1 MTSDGFDIETLCRH
15 WKVSALAELTAHP
28 NESHRAATAVIDLAE
43 RAAVRWTF
51 NTGAI
56 ACGPGCGSCCQLNVA
71 ILEPEADLLARHLC
85 RHLSA
90 NRLQRMQEHLNR
102 LAIRVS
108 GLDDE
113 ERLACRI
120 PCPLLDTGGNCSI
133 HPVRPLM
140 CRAITSTDAAACR
153 EAFALA
159 ALGETPRV
167 LMNLRHRQIY
177 AGAFE
182 ALATALAE
190 AGRDDRSLPLI
201 LFLREKLA
209 G

>member
-1 MTSDGFDIETLCRH
+1 M
-15 WKVSALAELTAHP
+15 
-28 NESHRAATAVIDLAE
+28 
-43 RAAVRWTF
+43 
-51 NTGAI
+51 
-56 ACGPGCGSCCQLNVA
+56 NVA
-71 ILEPEADLLARHLC
+71 ILEPEADLLAQHLC

-90 NRLQRMQEHLNR
+90 DNLDRMRDHLNR

-120 PCPLLDTGGNCSI
+120 PCPLLDAEGNCSMHRI
-133 HPVRPLM
+133 RPLM

-177 AGAFE
+177 TAAFE
-182 ALATALAE
+182 ALATALTE
-190 AGRDDRSLPLI
+190 TGRDDRSLPLI

-209 G
+209 GLAG